1 MTDIIKSTMAALEKN
16 NMKAFYC
23 ESSAEAVTLV
33 KGMLFKGATITRG
46 GSESVKESGIFDL
59 INNGDYRFLDR
70 TRKGITPQEEMESYK
85 ETVGGDFYFCSANAV
100 TKDGQIVNIDGYSNR
115 ISAIAFGPK
124 KVIMIVGKNK
134 IVNNLDEA
142 ILRIKTIAAP
152 KNCVR
157 LNKNTPCATLGKCV
171 CIKENYIPKINE
183 GCSSPDRICRNVLIS
198 GPQVIKDRINVIII
212 NEDLGY

>member
-1 MTDIIKSTMAALEKN
+1 MTEIIKETIKALEKN
-16 NMKAFYC
+16 NIKGFYC
-23 ESSAEAVTLV
+23 ETSKDAVELI

-46 GSESVKESGIFDL
+46 GSESVKQSGVFDL
-59 INNGDYRFLDR
+59 INCGDYNFLDR
-70 TRKGITPQEEMESYK
+70 TRKGITTQEEMQSYK

-134 IVNNLDEA
+134 IVDDLNA
-142 ILRIKTIAAP
+142 ATLRIKSIAAP

-157 LNKNTPCATLGKCV
+157 LNKNTPCAKTGKCV
-171 CIKENYIPKINE
+171 CIKDNHIPQIYE

-198 GPQVIKDRINVIII
+198 GPQSIKDRINVIFI
-212 NEDLGY
+212 NEELGY

>member
-1 MTDIIKSTMAALEKN
+1 MTEIIKETIKALEKN
-16 NMKAFYC
+16 NIKGFYC
-23 ESSAEAVTLV
+23 ETSKDAVELI

-46 GSESVKESGIFDL
+46 GSESVKQSGAFDL
-59 INNGDYRFLDR
+59 INCGDYNFLDR
-70 TRKGITPQEEMESYK
+70 TRKGITTQEEMQSYK

-134 IVNNLDEA
+134 IVDDLNA
-142 ILRIKTIAAP
+142 ATLRIKSIAAP

-157 LNKNTPCATLGKCV
+157 LNKNTPCAKTGKCV
-171 CIKENYIPKINE
+171 CIKDNYIPQIYE

-198 GPQVIKDRINVIII
+198 GPQSIKDRINVIFI
-212 NEDLGY
+212 NEELGY